1 MKKRKKS
8 LVYIIL
14 IPLIF
19 IVVLQGV
26 LPFSLLYASGVKT
39 TLKNNEVEMDDHL
52 VENRR
57 VVLEN
62 SMNNQWGTIRNETE
76 SINVHLE
83 TFLKQSNKT
92 AEELLKD
99 SDLQE
104 QFLEYIFSDTLD
116 TITRNTAGGVYVI
129 MANDSDTGK
138 AADYMGFFIR
148 DYDPATKA
156 SSNSDLQMERG
167 DKNLARKESISLDSP
182 WTPEFHFEGEGV
194 RACDDFFYKPYIAAL
209 NNKTANMNNLAYW
222 SEPFVL
228 EDSSIDNHQMIA
240 YSVPLVYDDVV
251 YGVVGIEVSVA
262 YLRNYFPVKDLEKDN
277 SAGYVVAID
286 NGDGTYSSVM
296 GNGVLYETIKR
307 QQEDFT
313 LDGTDTKNLY
323 CVGDVVMGSQKIYA
337 LKSDLNIYSNN
348 VPYSNKNWV
357 LIGLVTEDSI
367 YGLGRSLYT
376 NFVILIVVTAI
387 IGFVVMGF
395 VVRGIISPVNRL
407 MESVRGGYTG
417 LKKFTGSNINEINE
431 LYQTINTLTE
441 NERQTSDQ
449 LMEEKERYRLA
460 VESSSDL
467 FFTYHIE
474 KHVIDVV
481 DGVSRFENID
491 ILASPNGLLDKT
503 IYPEDRERLKE
514 VIDNINGDIY
524 VELRARDSEDDPYYW
539 VEIKGKFIKDADGQ
553 NSRVVGNVH
562 NINERKTMEIEN
574 RNKQMLD
581 PVTGYLRPDIGRD
594 RLVAICKRHDKG
606 KLLLLRINSYDELFR
621 QYGSIFLD
629 SVMEKLANMLGEECE
644 GFNCPD
650 ILKIRPGADA
660 LMVWIPD
667 VDVAVDRMTARLEK
681 ELSALVHED
690 ILQLHFHGGVVT
702 ATGRESAAQLV
713 ERAKMAVENARAHE
727 KDICA
732 WEQVDKS
739 YIEKMT
745 EPFKEIVSFAY
756 PEKMSLQS
764 LTINLLEHRGSM
776 VVSLDM
782 LSCRLENYYDIDNM
796 IVTILD
802 RDNLVLSVD
811 YCWKETL
818 RRPSNKTFMYCTE
831 NDIKYLQECA
841 DVNRMQSI
849 QDMMTVIPD
858 FGVIKN
864 TDTGIVIHM
873 IDNGLYSGSIF
884 MIGQSLKSL
893 TDEQY
898 KELQEIGTII
908 QNRIN
913 QEHHDQSAQAKT
925 DFLARMSHE
934 IRTPMNGIIGMT
946 EIALKEDQTEEKR
959 IDCLRKVRESS
970 DYLLGL
976 LNDILDMSKI
986 DSGKMAIA
994 EEPFDLARLLDN
1006 LKTVLEAK
1014 IDEKHQTYITDF
1026 KLTNNWFIGD
1036 QLRINQILINLLGNA
1051 IRYSDDRGR
1060 IELKVEELKGE
1071 NGVSWV
1077 SFAVKD
1083 NGIGIAKKDR
1093 ERIFQSF
1100 EQANYASNGKKQ
1112 GTGLG
1117 LAISRRLVHL
1127 MGSEIILDS
1136 EVGKGSTFS
1145 FVLELRTYDKT
1156 SEETS
1161 GESDS
1166 LHVEGRRVLVV
1177 EDNELNVEIIKT
1189 ILEDFGL
1196 KVDVAAD
1203 GVIAVNRF
1211 NEMREGYYDLILM
1224 DIMMPNM
1231 NGLEA
1236 AREIRKSDRADSRT
1250 VPIVA
1255 MSANAFDED
1264 AKRSIES
1271 GMNEHMSKPINVS
1284 KLKEILRRYIS
1295 DRN

>member
-26 LPFSLLYASGVKT
+26 LPFSLLYASGVKA

-62 SMNNQWGTIRNETE
+62 SMNNQWGIIRNETE
-76 SINVHLE
+76 SINAHLKG
-83 TFLKQSNKT
+83 FLEQSNKT
-92 AEELLKD
+92 AEDLLQD
-99 SDLQE
+99 ENLQE
-104 QFLEYIFSDTLD
+104 QFLEYVFADVID
-116 TITRNTAGGVYVI
+116 TINRNTAGGVYLI
-129 MANDSDTGK
+129 MANESDTGNP
-138 AADYMGFFIR
+138 ADYRGFFIR

-167 DKNLARKESISLDSP
+167 NKNLARKEAISLDSP
-182 WTPEFHFEGEGV
+182 WTPVFHFEGDGARE
-194 RACDDFFYKPYIAAL
+194 CDDFFYKPYIAAL

-222 SEPFVL
+222 AEPFIL
-228 EDSSIDNHQMIA
+228 EDSSIDNHQMIT

-251 YGVVGIEVSVA
+251 YGIMGIEVSVS
-262 YLRNYFPVKDLEKDN
+262 YLRNYFPVKDLEKD
-277 SAGYVVAID
+277 SGAGYIVALD
-286 NGDGTYSSVM
+286 NGDGTYSPIT
-296 GNGVLYETIKR
+296 GNGVLYETINRK
-307 QQEDFT
+307 EDSFT
-313 LDGTDTKNLY
+313 LDGTETKNLY
-323 CVGDVVMGSQKIYA
+323 CVEDVVMGSQKIYA

-348 VPYSNKNWV
+348 VPYNNTKWV

-407 MESVRGGYTG
+407 MESVRGGYVG
-417 LKKFTGSNINEINE
+417 LKKFTGSSIDEIDE
-431 LYQTINTLTE
+431 LYRTINTLTE

-449 LMEEKERYRLA
+449 LMEEKERYRMA
-460 VESSSDL
+460 VESSNDL
-467 FFTYHIE
+467 FFTYHVE
-474 KHVIDVV
+474 SHSIDVV
-481 DGVSRFENID
+481 DCVSRFEDID
-491 ILASPNGLLDKT
+491 IFEGPNGLLDRT
-503 IYPEDRERLKE
+503 IYPDDREQLMD
-514 VIDNINGDIY
+514 VINNLSGDVYLEI
-524 VELRARDSEDDPYYW
+524 RARDSEDKPYSW
-539 VEIKGKFIKDADGQ
+539 VEIKGRFIKDADGH
-553 NSRVVGNVH
+553 NTRVIGNIH

-574 RNKQMLD
+574 RNKHMLD
-581 PVTGYLRPDIGRD
+581 PVTGYLKPDIGRD
-594 RLVAICKRHDKG
+594 RLVAICKRHETG
-606 KLLLLRINSYDELFR
+606 KLLLLRINNNDEMFR

-629 SVMEKLANMLGEECE
+629 SVMEKLANMLAEECAE
-644 GFNCPD
+644 INCKN

-667 VDVAVDRMTARLEK
+667 VDVSVDRTIARLEK
-681 ELSALVHED
+681 ELAALVHED
-690 ILQLHFHGGVVT
+690 ILQLHFHAGVVT
-702 ATGRESAAQLV
+702 ATGNEAAAQLV

-727 KDICA
+727 KDICT

-739 YIEKMT
+739 YIEKTT

-756 PEKMSLQS
+756 PEEMSLQS

-811 YCWKETL
+811 YCWRENLK
-818 RRPSNKTFMYCTE
+818 RPSSKTFVTCTE
-831 NDIKYLQECA
+831 NDLKYLQECA

-849 QDMMTVIPD
+849 QDMITVIPD
-858 FGVIKN
+858 LEIIKD

-873 IDNGLYSGSIF
+873 IDSGLYSGSIF

-959 IDCLRKVRESS
+959 MDCLKKVRESS

-986 DSGKMAIA
+986 DSGKMTIA

-1060 IELKVEELKGE
+1060 IELKVEERPGE
-1071 NGVSWV
+1071 DGKSWIL
-1077 SFAVKD
+1077 FAVKD

-1100 EQANYASNGKKQ
+1100 EQANYANNGKKQ

-1127 MGSEIILDS
+1127 MGSEIMLDS

-1145 FVLELRTYDKT
+1145 FVLELHTYDKT
-1156 SEETS
+1156 SEETDN
-1161 GESDS
+1161 ESDN

-1203 GVIAVNRF
+1203 GVIAFNRF
-1211 NEMREGYYDLILM
+1211 SEMREGYYDLILM

-1236 AREIRKSDRADSRT
+1236 AREIRKSGRADSRT

-1264 AKRSIES
+1264 ARRSIES

-1284 KLKEILRRYIS
+1284 KLKEILRRYIA
-1295 DRN
+1295 DKY

>member
-26 LPFSLLYASGVKT
+26 LPFSLLYASGVKS

-62 SMNNQWGTIRNETE
+62 AMNNQWGIIRNETE
-76 SINVHLE
+76 SINAHLKG
-83 TFLKQSNKT
+83 FLEQYNKT
-92 AEELLKD
+92 ADELLQD
-99 SDLQE
+99 EDLQE
-104 QFLEYIFSDTLD
+104 QFLEYVFADVID
-116 TITRNTAGGVYVI
+116 TINRNTAGGVYLI
-129 MANDSDTGK
+129 MANESDTDK
-138 AADYMGFFIR
+138 PADYHGFFIR
-148 DYDPATKA
+148 DYDPTTKA

-167 DKNLARKESISLDSP
+167 NKNLARNESISLDSP
-182 WTPEFHFEGEGV
+182 WTPVFHFEGTGV
-194 RACDDFFYKPYIAAL
+194 RECDDFFYKPYIAAL

-222 SEPFVL
+222 SEPFIL
-228 EDSSIDNHQMIA
+228 ENSNIDNHKMIT

-251 YGVVGIEVSVA
+251 YGIVGIEVSVA
-262 YLRNYFPVKDLEKDN
+262 YLKNYFPVKDLEKD
-277 SAGYVVAID
+277 SGAGYIVALD
-286 NGDGTYSSVM
+286 NGDGTYSSVT
-296 GNGVLYETIKR
+296 GNGVLYETINRK
-307 QQEDFT
+307 EESFT
-313 LDGTDTKNLY
+313 LNGTDTKGLY
-323 CVGDVVMGSQKIYA
+323 CVKDVVMGSQKIYA
-337 LKSDLNIYSNN
+337 LKSELNIYSNN
-348 VPYSNKNWV
+348 VPYNNTKWV

-376 NFVILIVVTAI
+376 NFVILIIVTAI

-407 MESVRGGYTG
+407 MDSVRGGYTG
-417 LKKFTGSNINEINE
+417 LKKFTGSSINEIDE
-431 LYQTINTLTE
+431 LYRTINTLTE

-449 LMEEKERYRLA
+449 LMEEKERYRMA
-460 VESSSDL
+460 VESSNDL
-467 FFTYHIE
+467 FFTYHVESHI
-474 KHVIDVV
+474 IDVV
-481 DGVSRFENID
+481 DGVSRFENIN
-491 ILASPNGLLDKT
+491 ILESPNGLLDRT
-503 IYPEDRERLKE
+503 IFPDDREQLMD
-514 VIDNINGDIY
+514 VINNLSGDVY
-524 VELRARDSEDDPYYW
+524 LELRARDSEDKPYCW
-539 VEIKGKFIKDADGQ
+539 VEIKGKFIKDTDGQ
-553 NSRVVGNVH
+553 NTRVIGNIH

-574 RNKQMLD
+574 RNKHMLD
-581 PVTGYLRPDIGRD
+581 PVTGYLKPDIGRD
-594 RLVAICKRHDKG
+594 RLVAICKKHETG
-606 KLLLLRINSYDELFR
+606 KLFLLRINNNDELFQ
-621 QYGSIFLD
+621 QYGSVFLD
-629 SVMEKLANMLGEECE
+629 SIMEKLANMLAEECKA
-644 GFNCPD
+644 FKCPD

-667 VDVAVDRMTARLEK
+667 VNVSLDHMVARLEK
-681 ELSALVHED
+681 ELMALVHED
-690 ILQLHFHGGVVT
+690 ILQLHFNAGVVT
-702 ATGRESAAQLV
+702 ATGNESAAQLV
-713 ERAKMAVENARAHE
+713 ERVKMAVANARAHG
-727 KDICA
+727 KDFYS
-732 WEQVDKS
+732 WDQVDKS
-739 YIEKMT
+739 YIENTT

-776 VVSLDM
+776 VASLDI
-782 LSCRLENYYDIDNM
+782 LSGRLEKSYDIDNM
-796 IVTILD
+796 VVTTLD

-811 YCWKETL
+811 YCWRETL
-818 RRPSNKTFMYCTE
+818 RRPSSKTFMYCTE
-831 NDIKYLQECA
+831 NDIKYLQNCA
-841 DVNRMQSI
+841 EVNRMQSI
-849 QDMMTVIPD
+849 QDMFTIIPG
-858 FGVIKN
+858 FSIIRN
-864 TDTGIVIHM
+864 TDMGIVIHM

-884 MIGQSLKSL
+884 MMGQNLRAL
-893 TDEQY
+893 TDERY

-946 EIALKEDQTEEKR
+946 EIALKDDQTEEKR
-959 IDCLRKVRESS
+959 IECLRKVRESS

-986 DSGKMAIA
+986 DSGKMTIA

-1014 IDEKHQTYITDF
+1014 IDEKHQTYITEF
-1026 KLTNNWFIGD
+1026 KLVNNWFIGD

-1051 IRYSDDRGR
+1051 IKYSDNEGR
-1060 IELKVEELKGE
+1060 IELRVQELPGR
-1071 NGVSWV
+1071 NGTSMI

-1083 NGIGIAKKDR
+1083 NGVGIARKDR

-1100 EQANYASNGKKQ
+1100 EQANYGSTGRKQ

-1136 EVGKGSTFS
+1136 EVGRGSTFS
-1145 FVLELRTYDKT
+1145 FVLELHTYDKT
-1156 SEETS
+1156 SEKT
-1161 GESDS
+1161 DS
-1166 LHVEGRRVLVV
+1166 QDDRLDIEGRRVLVV

-1189 ILEDFGL
+1189 MLEDFGL
-1196 KVDVAAD
+1196 HVDVAAD

-1236 AREIRKSDRADSRT
+1236 AREIRKSDHADSRT

-1264 AKRSIES
+1264 ARRSIES
-1271 GMNEHMSKPINVS
+1271 GMNEHMSKPVNMS
-1284 KLKEILRRYIS
+1284 KLRNLLKRYIS
-1295 DRN
+1295 DKE

>member
-26 LPFSLLYASGVKT
+26 LPFSLLYASGVKS

-62 SMNNQWGTIRNETE
+62 AMNNQWGIIRNETE
-76 SINVHLE
+76 SINAHLKG
-83 TFLKQSNKT
+83 FLEQYNKT
-92 AEELLKD
+92 ADELLQD
-99 SDLQE
+99 EDLQE
-104 QFLEYIFSDTLD
+104 QFLEYVFADVID
-116 TITRNTAGGVYVI
+116 TINRNTAGGVYLI
-129 MANDSDTGK
+129 MANESDTDK
-138 AADYMGFFIR
+138 PADYHGFFIR
-148 DYDPATKA
+148 DYDPTTKA

-167 DKNLARKESISLDSP
+167 NKNLARNESISLDSP
-182 WTPEFHFEGEGV
+182 WTPVFHFEGTGV
-194 RACDDFFYKPYIAAL
+194 RECDDFFYKPYIAAL

-222 SEPFVL
+222 SEPFIL
-228 EDSSIDNHQMIA
+228 ENSNIDNHKMIT

-251 YGVVGIEVSVA
+251 YGIVGIEVSVA
-262 YLRNYFPVKDLEKDN
+262 YLKNYFPVKDLEKD
-277 SAGYVVAID
+277 SGAGYIVAID

-307 QQEDFT
+307 EREDFT
-313 LDGTDTKNLY
+313 LNGTEDKLLH
-323 CVGDVVMGSQKIYA
+323 CVSDVTMGSQKIYA

-348 VPYSNKNWV
+348 VPYDNTKWV

-417 LKKFTGSNINEINE
+417 LKKFTGSSINEIDE
-431 LYQTINTLTE
+431 LYRTINTLTE
-441 NERQTSDQ
+441 NERQTSNQ
-449 LMEEKERYRLA
+449 LMEEKERYRIA
-460 VESSSDL
+460 VESSNDL
-467 FFTYHIE
+467 FFTYHVE
-474 KHVIDVV
+474 SHSIDVV
-481 DGVSRFENID
+481 DGVSRFEDID
-491 ILASPNGLLDKT
+491 ILESPGGLLDRT
-503 IYPEDRERLKE
+503 IYSDDREQLMDVINNLSGDVYLE
-514 VIDNINGDIY
+514 V
-524 VELRARDSEDDPYYW
+524 RARDSEDKPYSW

-553 NSRVVGNVH
+553 NSRVVGNIH
-562 NINERKTMEIEN
+562 NVNERKSMEIEN

-581 PVTGYLRPDIGRD
+581 PVTGYLRPDIGRN
-594 RLVAICKRHDKG
+594 RFVARCKRHDTG
-606 KLLLLRINSYDELFR
+606 KLLLLRINNYEELFR

-644 GFNCPD
+644 GFSCPD
-650 ILKIRPGADA
+650 ILKVRPGADA
-660 LMVWIPD
+660 LMVWVPD
-667 VDVAVDRMTARLEK
+667 VDVSLEQAIDRLEK
-681 ELSALVHED
+681 DLAALVHED
-690 ILQLHFHGGVVT
+690 ILQLHFYAGVAT
-702 ATGRESAAQLV
+702 ATGCESAAQLV

-727 KDICA
+727 KDIYY

-739 YIEKMT
+739 YIEKTT
-745 EPFKEIVSFAY
+745 EPFKEIVSFVY
-756 PEKMSLQS
+756 PEQMSLQS

-776 VVSLDM
+776 VASLDI
-782 LSCRLENYYDIDNM
+782 LSGRLEKSYDIDNM
-796 IVTILD
+796 VVTTLD

-831 NDIKYLQECA
+831 NDIKYLQKCA

-849 QDMMTVIPD
+849 QDMMAVIPD
-858 FGVIKN
+858 FGVVKN

-884 MIGQSLKSL
+884 MIGQSLRAL

-946 EIALKEDQTEEKR
+946 EIALKADQTEEKR
-959 IDCLRKVRESS
+959 IDCLKKVRESS

-986 DSGKMAIA
+986 DSGKMTIV

-1006 LKTVLEAK
+1006 LKMVLEAK
-1014 IDEKHQTYITDF
+1014 IDEKHQTYVTDF
-1026 KLTNNWFIGD
+1026 KLVNNWFIGD

-1051 IRYSDDRGR
+1051 IKYSDDEGR
-1060 IELKVEELKGE
+1060 IELSVEELPRK
-1071 NGVSWV
+1071 NGVSFV

-1083 NGIGIAKKDR
+1083 NGIGIARKDR
-1093 ERIFQSF
+1093 DRIFQSF
-1100 EQANYASNGKKQ
+1100 EQVNYGSKGRKQ

-1127 MGSEIILDS
+1127 MGSEIILES
-1136 EVGKGSTFS
+1136 EEGKGSTFS
-1145 FVLELRTYDKT
+1145 FVLELHTYDKT
-1156 SEETS
+1156 SEETNNEN
-1161 GESDS
+1161 GS

-1211 NEMREGYYDLILM
+1211 NEMREGYYDLIFM

-1236 AREIRKSDRADSRT
+1236 AREIRKSGRADSRT

-1284 KLKEILRRYIS
+1284 KLKEILRRYIA
-1295 DRN
+1295 DKN